1 MEKIVVSPSGALS
14 ELESGKKSPE
24 VYRTLSTRDPYFIVA
39 RNALNHY

>member
-24 VYRTLSTRDPYFIVA
+24 VYRTLSTRDPHFIA
-39 RNALNHY
+39 PRDALNPY